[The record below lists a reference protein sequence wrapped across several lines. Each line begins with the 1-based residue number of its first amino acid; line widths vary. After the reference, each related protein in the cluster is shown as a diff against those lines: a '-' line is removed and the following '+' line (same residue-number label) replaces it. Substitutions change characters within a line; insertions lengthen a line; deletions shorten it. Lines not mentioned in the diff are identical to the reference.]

1 MDVQLLVP
9 FKNRFLQKQKKKRR
23 KDKSYKICTY
33 INKSME
39 KTKTES
45 AVIVHVPVSLQNLLA
60 LLLRNLLD
68 RFKKKKAGAEC
79 LVASLVPTV

>member
-1 MDVQLLVP
+1 
-9 FKNRFLQKQKKKRR
+9 
-23 KDKSYKICTY
+23 
-33 INKSME
+33 ME

-60 LLLRNLLD
+60 LLLRNFLD